1 MNCHNGV
8 DWSEEQNVDRS
19 RARSRSAETT
29 NKTPAGSAVGGALDL
44 MNSELKARRVNTVIP
59 SSRATTSLERG
70 VKKLPGNTPDP
81 P

>member
-1 MNCHNGV
+1 
-8 DWSEEQNVDRS
+8 
-19 RARSRSAETT
+19 
-29 NKTPAGSAVGGALDL
+29 